1 MGVRTI
7 SMLEIHFLIYTAA
20 LIITSVAFTLVT
32 VQDSNGADAN
42 KMVIAAASLGVL
54 ARFLWLFA
62 QLLIILIIHSALK
75 KSTVRLPNIQW
86 DIDTEESLATANSVL
101 SERLRRFSLSET

>member
-1 MGVRTI
+1 MRVKTLPI
-7 SMLEIHFLIYTAA
+7 LQIHFLIYTAA
-20 LIITSVAFTLVT
+20 LIITSVAFTLVA

-62 QLLIILIIHSALK
+62 QLLIILMVCNALK
-75 KSTVRLPNIQW
+75 KSAVRLQNIQ
-86 DIDTEESLATANSVL
+86 
-101 SERLRRFSLSET
+101 